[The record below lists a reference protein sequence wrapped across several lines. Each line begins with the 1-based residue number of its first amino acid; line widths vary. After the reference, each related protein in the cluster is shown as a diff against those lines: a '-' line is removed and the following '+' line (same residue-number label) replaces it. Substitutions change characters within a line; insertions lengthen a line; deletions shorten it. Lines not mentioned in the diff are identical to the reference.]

1 MPWCEDC
8 SQHVRPNELAEAGT
22 CPACGRA
29 LDTTPPKA
37 PWHFKLL
44 MASMT
49 VYLGWRGW
57 QGNGRVVRAGW
68 GRMTRLLAGE

>member
-8 SQHVRPNELAEAGT
+8 NEHVRYDELAEGDA
-22 CPACGRA
+22 CPTCGRT

-44 MASMT
+44 LASMT

-57 QGNGRVVRAGW
+57 QGIAWVLRRF
-68 GRMTRLLAGE
+68 